1 MLRMLASSLRAIRT
15 PAILSGALVAIVLL
29 AGCGGTRTVT
39 RTVTVS
45 SPASAAAD
53 QKLYGRI
60 LSIQPYGNGDRFLM
74 RFDPAWF
81 TSGMTANVAQAEDQG
96 MTCKA
101 PGCAPVPNDNY
112 VVDEGHRLLT
122 FWLPAS
128 VHGTVLV
135 GGVKEVPITAAQ
147 LADLVAG
154 KMPVKLFEPLE
165 SGMWIVVRI
174 DTVRS
179 FAQQYKP

>member
-1 MLRMLASSLRAIRT
+1 
-15 PAILSGALVAIVLL
+15 
-29 AGCGGTRTVT
+29 VT
-39 RTVTVS
+39 RTVTVV
-45 SPASAAAD
+45 SPTNASAAAD

-60 LSIQPYGNGDRFLM
+60 VSIQPYGDGDRYLL

-122 FWLPAS
+122 FWLPADAR
-128 VHGTVLV
+128 GTVLV
-135 GGVKEVPITAAQ
+135 AGIKEVPITAAQ

-154 KMPVKLFEPLE
+154 KKPVKLFEPLE
-165 SGMWIVVRI
+165 SGMWLVVRI

>member
-1 MLRMLASSLRAIRT
+1 M
-15 PAILSGALVAIVLL
+15 LSGALITVVLA
-29 AGCGGTRTVT
+29 AGCGATRTVT
-39 RTVTVS
+39 RTVTVTPS
-45 SPASAAAD
+45 ASAPAD
-53 QKLYGRI
+53 QKLYGHI
-60 LSIQPYGNGDRFLM
+60 VSIQPSGNGDRYLL

-81 TSGMTANVAQAEDQG
+81 TSGITANVAQAEDQG
-96 MTCKA
+96 TTCEPA
-101 PGCAPVPNDNY
+101 ACPPVPNDNY
-112 VVDEGHRLLT
+112 VVDESHRVLT
-122 FWLPAS
+122 FWLPAD

-135 GGVKEVPITAAQ
+135 AGIKEVPVTAAQ

-154 KMPVKLFEPLE
+154 KAPVKLFEPLE

>member
-1 MLRMLASSLRAIRT
+1 MLASTLRLIRT
-15 PAILSGALVAIVLL
+15 LAILSGALITVALA

-39 RTVTVS
+39 QTVTVS
-45 SPASAAAD
+45 SPALPPAV
-53 QKLYGRI
+53 QRLYGRI
-60 LSIQPYGNGDRFLM
+60 VSIQPYGNGDRYLL

-101 PGCAPVPNDNY
+101 AGCAPVPNDNY

-122 FWLPAS
+122 FWLPAGTR
-128 VHGTVLV
+128 GTVLV
-135 GGVKEVPITAAQ
+135 AGIKPVTITASQ
-147 LADLVAG
+147 LAALVAG
-154 KMPVKLFEPLE
+154 KTPVKLFEPLE

>member
-1 MLRMLASSLRAIRT
+1 MVALA
-15 PAILSGALVAIVLL
+15 

-39 RTVTVS
+39 RTVTTT
-45 SPASAAAD
+45 SPAIPPAD

-60 LSIQPYGNGDRFLM
+60 VSIRPSGSGDRYLL

-81 TSGMTANVAQAEDQG
+81 TSGITANVAQAEDEG
-96 MTCKA
+96 TTCEPA
-101 PGCAPVPNDNY
+101 ACPPVPNDNY
-112 VVDEGHRLLT
+112 VIDEGHRLLT
-122 FWLPAS
+122 FWLPADTR
-128 VHGTVLV
+128 GTVLV
-135 GGVKEVPITAAQ
+135 AGIKAVPVTGAQ
-147 LADLVAG
+147 LAALVAG
-154 KMPVKLFEPLE
+154 KTPVKLFEPLE